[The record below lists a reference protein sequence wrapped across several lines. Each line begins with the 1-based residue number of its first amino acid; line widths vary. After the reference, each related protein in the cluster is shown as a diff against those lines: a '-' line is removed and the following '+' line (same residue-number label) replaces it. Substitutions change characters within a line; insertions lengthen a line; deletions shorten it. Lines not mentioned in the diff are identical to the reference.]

1 VTGVV
6 AIGQTVIDA
15 TGNVLPG
22 TVILSG
28 SGTTWTVSISQT
40 VGSEAMQG
48 AVATATS
55 VQVQINQ
62 APVVDAVDI
71 QVTLT

>member
-1 VTGVV
+1 
-6 AIGQTVIDA
+6 
-15 TGNVLPG
+15 VLPG